1 MSRAIT
7 CKQCGFLTTVELNN
21 GKLVSFAP
29 DQATMKQR
37 CRKTEDLSFAY
48 DCAALTSALLKTLE
62 SESRFSLTPSVRR
75 SLRNAGSARN
85 RKYLGFPTK
94 RWWFELRP
102 NAGARLRSVSGCQ
115 SDKQR

>member
-29 DQATMKQR
+29 DQARMKQR
-37 CRKTEDLSFAY
+37 CRKAEDLSFAY

-62 SESRFSLTPSVRR
+62 SESRFSLTPLGQKVAAQRGQR
-75 SLRNAGSARN
+75 SEQEVSRFPNQALVVELRSNAGS
-85 RKYLGFPTK
+85 
-94 RWWFELRP
+94 
-102 NAGARLRSVSGCQ
+102 RLRSVSGSQ
-115 SDKQR
+115 FG